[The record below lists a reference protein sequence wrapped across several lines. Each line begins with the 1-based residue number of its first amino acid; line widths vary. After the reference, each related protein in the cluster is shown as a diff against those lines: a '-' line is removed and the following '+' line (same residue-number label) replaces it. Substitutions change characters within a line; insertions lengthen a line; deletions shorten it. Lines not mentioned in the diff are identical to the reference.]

1 MHELG
6 IMCNIVERVLEVVKS
21 NRLSEVEAIVLSV
34 GEQSGVVPQYLH
46 SCYPAAV
53 DATILENTLLEINVV
68 QANAVCKSCGKT
80 FGLTENEAVCPR
92 CESEDFDIVSGTEF
106 ILKEIRAR

>member
-6 IMCNIVERVLEVVKS
+6 IMCNIVERVLEVVES
-21 NRLSEVEAIVLSV
+21 NGLSEVEAIVLSV

-53 DATILENTLLEINVV
+53 DKTMLENTLLEINIV
-68 QANAVCKSCGKT
+68 QSNAVCKSCGKT
-80 FGLTENEAVCPR
+80 FGLVESKGVCPQ
-92 CESEDFDIVSGTEF
+92 CESEDLDIVSGTEF